1 MTAEADLRVLLYH
14 LLKEKEEKLPEL
26 MYHDEVQVF
35 KSEIIKT
42 YYKLGRKGVISSKV
56 ETILR
61 ELRRQAS
68 METYV
73 RYDTL
78 LYGRGVYIV
87 KKTALM
93 KSLEKVVE

>member
-1 MTAEADLRVLLYH
+1 MTAEGDLRVLLYH
-14 LLKEKEEKLPEL
+14 LIKEKEEKLPEL
-26 MYHDEVQVF
+26 AFHDEVQVF

-42 YYKLGRKGVISSKV
+42 YYKLRRKGAINTKI
-56 ETILR
+56 ETLLR

-87 KKTALM
+87 KKSALM
-93 KSLEKVVE
+93 KSLKQMS

>member
-1 MTAEADLRVLLYH
+1 MTAETDLRVLLYH
-14 LLKEKEEKLPEL
+14 LVREKEEKLPEL
-26 MYHDEVQVF
+26 AFHDEVQVF

-42 YYKLGRKGVISSKV
+42 YYRLRRRGVISAKV

-73 RYDTL
+73 RYDAL

-87 KKTALM
+87 KKSALM
-93 KSLEKVVE
+93 KSLKQMS